1 MPEAVVVGAGIVG
14 AACAYR
20 LAQAGLKVL
29 VLEKETTFAQGS
41 TGRSAG
47 GVRVQFSEPLNVL
60 LSYHS
65 ILEYRE
71 MAEARYR
78 PIGYLFLVPEA
89 LKEAQEEALRTQEA
103 LGVPVRR
110 LALEEAKALVPFR
123 EEGLSFATYG
133 PLDGVIDPYGATA
146 FYLREARRLGAE
158 VRYGEAL
165 LFAWREGGVWR
176 VETPKG
182 RYQAPYLLLCTGA
195 WTGEVGRRLGLDLP
209 VYPVRRMVYAT
220 APLGYA
226 PTYPLTIDLA
236 SGFYFRPEGERLLL
250 GRSNPDEPPGFREG
264 VDWAWLGSTLEAGL
278 ARFPFLEGLALDRKA
293 SWFGYYEMTT
303 DANPLLGYAEEG
315 LLVAAGFS
323 GHGVQQAAMVGRLM
337 AEAVVHGEA
346 RTLDIGPFRPQR
358 FREGRFLR
366 ERGIV

>member
-1 MPEAVVVGAGIVG
+1 MPEAMVVGAGIVG

-20 LAQAGLKVL
+20 LAEAGLRVL
-29 VLEKETTFAQGS
+29 VLEKEATFAQGS

-71 MAEARYR
+71 VEEAHYR
-78 PIGYLFLVPEA
+78 PIGYLFLVPEG
-89 LKEAQEEALRTQEA
+89 LKEVQEEALRTQEA

-110 LALEEAKALVPFR
+110 LSLPEAQELVPFW
-123 EEGLSFATYG
+123 EEGLAFATYG
-133 PLDGVIDPYGATA
+133 PLDGVIDPHGMTG

-158 VRYGEAL
+158 VRFGEAVL
-165 LFAWREGGVWR
+165 SAKREGGVWW

-182 RYQAPYLLLCTGA
+182 RYEAPYLLLCTGA

-220 APLGYA
+220 APLGHA
-226 PTYPLTIDLA
+226 PLYPLTIDLA
-236 SGFYFRPEGERLLL
+236 TGFYFRPEGERLLL

-264 VDWAWLGSTLEAGL
+264 VDWAWLGPTLEAGL
-278 ARFPFLEGLALDRKA
+278 SRFPFLESLALDRRA
-293 SWFGYYEMTT
+293 SWFGYYEMTP
-303 DANPLLGYAEEG
+303 DANPLLGPVEEG
-315 LLVAAGFS
+315 LWVAAGFS

-337 AEAVVHGEA
+337 AEEVVYGRA
-346 RTLDIGPFRPQR
+346 RSLDLSPFRPQR
-358 FREGRFLR
+358 FREGRLLR

>member
-1 MPEAVVVGAGIVG
+1 MPEAIVVGAGIVG

-20 LAQAGLKVL
+20 LAEAGLRVL
-29 VLEKETTFAQGS
+29 VLEKEATFAQGS
-41 TGRSAG
+41 TGKSAG

-65 ILEYRE
+65 IREYRE

-89 LKEAQEEALRTQEA
+89 LKEAQEGALKTQQA

-110 LALEEAKALVPFR
+110 LSLAEARGFVPFR
-123 EEGLSFATYG
+123 EEGLAFAIFG
-133 PLDGVIDPYGATA
+133 PMDGVIDPHGATG
-146 FYLREARRLGAE
+146 FFLREARRLGAE
-158 VRYGEAL
+158 VRFGEAFL
-165 LFAWREGGVWR
+165 SARREGGVWR
-176 VETPKG
+176 VETPLG
-182 RYQAPYLLLCTGA
+182 RYEAPYLLLCTGA
-195 WTGEVGRRLGLDLP
+195 WTGEVGRRFGVDLP
-209 VYPVRRMVYAT
+209 VHPARRMVYAT
-220 APLGYA
+220 APLGHA

-236 SGFYFRPEGERLLL
+236 TGFYFRPEGERLLF

-264 VDWAWLGSTLEAGL
+264 VDWAWLGPTLEAGL
-278 ARFPFLEGLALDRKA
+278 FRFPFLEGLALDRKA
-293 SWFGYYEMTT
+293 SWFGYYEMTP
-303 DANPLLGYAEEG
+303 DANPILGYVEEG

-337 AEAVVHGEA
+337 AEEVVYGKA
-346 RTLDIGPFRPQR
+346 KSLDLSPFRPQR